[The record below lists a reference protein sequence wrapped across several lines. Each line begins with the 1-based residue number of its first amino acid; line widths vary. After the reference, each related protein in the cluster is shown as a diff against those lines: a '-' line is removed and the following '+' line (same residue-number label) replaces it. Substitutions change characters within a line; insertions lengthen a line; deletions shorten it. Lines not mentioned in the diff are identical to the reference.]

1 MQKVLMTFVAT
12 LTLLTGGY
20 VVVGSAQTKT
30 SPPAKSASQIKTTII
45 PVEGMSCASC
55 AARIKRTLKGMS
67 GVTDAEV
74 SLEKRN
80 VRVRYQEKKVTP
92 KRLQAA
98 INALGY
104 KAKPPVPVAER
115 KK

>member
-1 MQKVLMTFVAT
+1 MQKMLMALTAVLTV
-12 LTLLTGGY
+12 LTGGCA
-20 VVVGSAQTKT
+20 VSGNAQTNT
-30 SPPAKSASQIKTTII
+30 SPPAKSASQIKTTVI

-55 AARIKRTLKGMS
+55 AARIKRPLKGMS

-92 KRLQAA
+92 KRLQTA
-98 INALGY
+98 INDLGY
-104 KAKPPVPVAER
+104 KAKSPIGE
-115 KK
+115 KMK